1 MKNPTKITQYKPISL
16 SNIVS
21 RIASK
26 VLANRLKT
34 FLPHII
40 SENQSAF
47 MTKRLI
53 TNNVLKAFENM
64 HHISQKKNGKVG
76 EMALKLDMSKAY
88 DWVEWECLENIM
100 LKMGFHRQWV
110 DLMVRFFHSVGYSIK
125 FNSKPWGVIHPT
137 KGLHLGDP
145 LLPHLFLSC
154 AESLSVLIRQAV
166 ECGAIK
172 GIAACATGPAISHL
186 FFVDDSLIFG
196 WAINEECSNLI
207 TILETYEQESSQ
219 QLNRDKTSL
228 FFNPNTPQPI

>member
-1 MKNPTKITQYKPISL
+1 MHPKKALGQDGMPPLFYQHYWSSIGNCVTQTILDFLNHGIVPTTPPPPPPPRKFNETHIILVPKVKNPTKITQYKPISL

-34 FLPHII
+34 FIPHII

-88 DWVEWECLENIM
+88 DWVE
-100 LKMGFHRQWV
+100 
-110 DLMVRFFHSVGYSIK
+110 
-125 FNSKPWGVIHPT
+125 
-137 KGLHLGDP
+137 
-145 LLPHLFLSC
+145 
-154 AESLSVLIRQAV
+154 
-166 ECGAIK
+166 
-172 GIAACATGPAISHL
+172 
-186 FFVDDSLIFG
+186 
-196 WAINEECSNLI
+196 
-207 TILETYEQESSQ
+207 
-219 QLNRDKTSL
+219 
-228 FFNPNTPQPI
+228 

>member
-1 MKNPTKITQYKPISL
+1 MPPLFYQHYWSLVGDCVTQTILDFLNHGIAPTKFNETHIILVPKVKNPTKITQYKPISL

-47 MTKRLI
+47 MTKCLI

-88 DWVEWECLENIM
+88 DWVE
-100 LKMGFHRQWV
+100 
-110 DLMVRFFHSVGYSIK
+110 
-125 FNSKPWGVIHPT
+125 
-137 KGLHLGDP
+137 
-145 LLPHLFLSC
+145 
-154 AESLSVLIRQAV
+154 
-166 ECGAIK
+166 
-172 GIAACATGPAISHL
+172 
-186 FFVDDSLIFG
+186 
-196 WAINEECSNLI
+196 
-207 TILETYEQESSQ
+207 
-219 QLNRDKTSL
+219 
-228 FFNPNTPQPI
+228 